1 MKLLDWIKTQF
12 GHRRDVPGEDE
23 IWLQIAK
30 NSSRGAYLSSDY
42 AESFVPE
49 QHFRRVSDMHAI
61 MSREGAA
68 SYGLEDGW
76 T

>member
-1 MKLLDWIKTQF
+1 MKLIDWIKTQL
-12 GHRRDVPGEDE
+12 GYRQDVPGKGE
-23 IWLQIAK
+23 IWLMIAK
-30 NSSRGAYLSSDY
+30 ERPRGAYLSSDY

-49 QHFRRVSDMHAI
+49 QHFRRVSKTHAI
-61 MSREGAA
+61 MNREGAA